1 MEAQAQGAAGA
12 AQLREVDARQRARGG
27 RDQDAY
33 PDSWRQGKLTF
44 RVTYQFE
51 PGADADGVTVHIP
64 LQVLNQV
71 TAEGF
76 DWQIP
81 GCARTW

>member
-1 MEAQAQGAAGA
+1 PELLDFERSMLLTEAAQGITK
-12 AQLREVDARQRARGG
+12 D
-27 RDQDAY
+27 DY
-33 PDSWRQGKLTF
+33 PDRWRQGPLDF

-51 PGADADGVTVHIP
+51 PGADADGVTVHVP

-81 GCARTW
+81 GL